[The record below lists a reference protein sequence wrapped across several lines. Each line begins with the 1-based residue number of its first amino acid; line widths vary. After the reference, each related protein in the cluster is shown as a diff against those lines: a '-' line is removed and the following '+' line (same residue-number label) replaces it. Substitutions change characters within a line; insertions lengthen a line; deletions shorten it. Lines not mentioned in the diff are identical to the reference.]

1 MKPKLLF
8 CSSEKLHKD
17 LYSLVPEMIGA
28 EVRALIQNWRK
39 ANGLTID
46 QHIPT
51 LKFYF
56 SDPIFKTVFREGLSA
71 VGEKKHFLE
80 LCLVNC
86 AEFAEPPFEIRELC
100 KDDDIIFW
108 SPLGGTVGHGKVL
121 SGNTKN
127 LQKELDEVIKKH
139 LYNDYL

>member
-8 CSSEKLHKD
+8 CSTEKLHKD
-17 LYSLVPEMIGA
+17 INSLVPEMIGA
-28 EVRALIQNWRK
+28 EIRALIQNWRK

-56 SDPIFKTVFREGLSA
+56 EDPIFITVFREGLSA

-80 LCLVNC
+80 LCLVDC
-86 AEFAEPPFEIRELC
+86 AEFDEPPFEIRELC

-127 LQKELDEVIKKH
+127 LQKELDEVIKNH

>member
-8 CSSEKLHKD
+8 CSAEKLHKD
-17 LYSLVPEMIGA
+17 INSLVPEMIGA
-28 EVRALIQNWRK
+28 EIRALIQNWRK

-56 SDPIFKTVFREGLSA
+56 EDPIFITVFREGLSA

-80 LCLVNC
+80 LCLVDC
-86 AEFAEPPFEIRELC
+86 AEFDEPPFEIRELC

-127 LQKELDEVIKKH
+127 LQKELDEVIKEH

>member
-8 CSSEKLHKD
+8 CSTEKLHKD
-17 LYSLVPEMIGA
+17 INSLVPEMIGA
-28 EVRALIQNWRK
+28 EIRALIQNWRK

-56 SDPIFKTVFREGLSA
+56 EDPIFITVFREGLSA

-80 LCLVNC
+80 LCLVDC
-86 AEFAEPPFEIRELC
+86 AEFDEPSFEIRELC

>member
-1 MKPKLLF
+1 MKQKLLF
-8 CSSEKLHKD
+8 CSTEKLHKD

-80 LCLVNC
+80 LCLVDC
-86 AEFAEPPFEIRELC
+86 AEFVEPPFEIRELC

-127 LQKELDEVIKKH
+127 LQKEIDEVIKNH

>member
-1 MKPKLLF
+1 MKQKLLF
-8 CSSEKLHKD
+8 CSTEKLHKD

-56 SDPIFKTVFREGLSA
+56 NDPIFKTVFRDGLSA

-80 LCLVNC
+80 LCLVDC
-86 AEFAEPPFEIRELC
+86 AEFDEPPFEIRELC

>member
-17 LYSLVPEMIGA
+17 INSLVPEMIGA

-56 SDPIFKTVFREGLSA
+56 EDPIFKTVFIEGLSA

-80 LCLVNC
+80 LCLVDC

>member
-8 CSSEKLHKD
+8 CSTEKLHKD

-28 EVRALIQNWRK
+28 EIRALIQNWRK

-56 SDPIFKTVFREGLSA
+56 NDPIFKTVFRDGLSA

-80 LCLVNC
+80 LCLVDC
-86 AEFAEPPFEIRELC
+86 AEFDEPPFEIRELC

>member
-17 LYSLVPEMIGA
+17 INSLVPEMIGA
-28 EVRALIQNWRK
+28 EIRALIQNWRK

-56 SDPIFKTVFREGLSA
+56 EDPIFITVFREGLSA

-80 LCLVNC
+80 LCLVDC

>member
-8 CSSEKLHKD
+8 CSTEKLHKD
-17 LYSLVPEMIGA
+17 IYSLVPEMIGA

-46 QHIPT
+46 QHIPN

-56 SDPIFKTVFREGLSA
+56 EDPIFITVFREGLSA

-80 LCLVNC
+80 LCLVDC
-86 AEFAEPPFEIRELC
+86 AEFDEPPFEIRELC

-127 LQKELDEVIKKH
+127 LQKEIDEVIKNH

>member
-8 CSSEKLHKD
+8 CSTEKLHKD
-17 LYSLVPEMIGA
+17 INSLVPEMIGA

-39 ANGLTID
+39 TNGLTID

-80 LCLVNC
+80 LCLVDC

-121 SGNTKN
+121 TGNTKN
-127 LQKELDEVIKKH
+127 LQKEIDEVIKKH

>member
-1 MKPKLLF
+1 MKPKLLY
-8 CSSEKLHKD
+8 CSTEKLHKD

-56 SDPIFKTVFREGLSA
+56 NDPIFKTVFREGLSA

-80 LCLVNC
+80 LCLVDC
-86 AEFAEPPFEIRELC
+86 AEFDEPPFEIRELC

>member
-8 CSSEKLHKD
+8 CSTEKLHKD
-17 LYSLVPEMIGA
+17 IYSLVPEMIGA

-56 SDPIFKTVFREGLSA
+56 EDPIFITVFREGLSA

-80 LCLVNC
+80 LCLVDC
-86 AEFAEPPFEIRELC
+86 AEFDEPPFEIRELC

-127 LQKELDEVIKKH
+127 LQKEIDEVIKNH

>member
-1 MKPKLLF
+1 MKPKLLY
-8 CSSEKLHKD
+8 CSNEKLHKD
-17 LYSLVPEMIGA
+17 IYSLVPEMIGA
-28 EVRALIQNWRK
+28 EIRALIQNWRK
-39 ANGLTID
+39 ANGFSID
-46 QHIPT
+46 KHIPS

-56 SDPIFKTVFREGLSA
+56 NDPIFKTVFREGLSA

-80 LCLVNC
+80 LCLVDC

-127 LQKELDEVIKKH
+127 LQKELDEVIKEH

>member
-8 CSSEKLHKD
+8 CSAEKLHKD
-17 LYSLVPEMIGA
+17 FYSLVPEMIGA

-46 QHIPT
+46 QHIPI

-56 SDPIFKTVFREGLSA
+56 NDPIFKTVFREGLSA

-80 LCLVNC
+80 LCLVDC
-86 AEFAEPPFEIRELC
+86 AEFAEPPFEIKELC

-127 LQKELDEVIKKH
+127 LQKELDEVIKEH

>member
-8 CSSEKLHKD
+8 CSTEKLHKD
-17 LYSLVPEMIGA
+17 IYSLVPEMIGA

-56 SDPIFKTVFREGLSA
+56 NDPIFKTVFREGLSA

-80 LCLVNC
+80 LCLVDC
-86 AEFAEPPFEIRELC
+86 AEFDAPPFEIRELC

-108 SPLGGTVGHGKVL
+108 SPLGGTVGHGKIL

>member
-1 MKPKLLF
+1 MKPKLLY
-8 CSSEKLHKD
+8 CSTDKLHKD

-46 QHIPT
+46 QHIPN

-56 SDPIFKTVFREGLSA
+56 EDPIFITVFREGLSA

-80 LCLVNC
+80 LCLVDC

-121 SGNTKN
+121 TGNTKN
-127 LQKELDEVIKKH
+127 LQKEIDEVIKNH

>member
-1 MKPKLLF
+1 MKPKLLY

-17 LYSLVPEMIGA
+17 INSLIPEMIGA
-28 EVRALIQNWRK
+28 EIRALIQNWRK
-39 ANGLTID
+39 ANGFSID

-56 SDPIFKTVFREGLSA
+56 NDPIFKTVFREGLSA

-80 LCLVNC
+80 LCLVDC
-86 AEFAEPPFEIRELC
+86 AAFDEPPFEIRELC

-127 LQKELDEVIKKH
+127 LQKELDEVIKEH

>member
-8 CSSEKLHKD
+8 CSNEKLHKD
-17 LYSLVPEMIGA
+17 INSLVPEMIGA

-39 ANGLTID
+39 VNGLTID

-56 SDPIFKTVFREGLSA
+56 EDPIFITVFREGLSA

-80 LCLVNC
+80 LCLVDC
-86 AEFAEPPFEIRELC
+86 AEFDEPSFEIRELC

-127 LQKELDEVIKKH
+127 LQKEIDEVIKEH

>member
-8 CSSEKLHKD
+8 CSAEKLHKD
-17 LYSLVPEMIGA
+17 INSLVPEMIGA
-28 EVRALIQNWRK
+28 EIRALIQNWRK

-46 QHIPT
+46 QHIPN

-56 SDPIFKTVFREGLSA
+56 EDPIFITVFREGLSA

-80 LCLVNC
+80 LCLVDC
-86 AEFAEPPFEIRELC
+86 AEFAEPPFAIKELC

-127 LQKELDEVIKKH
+127 LQKELDEVIKNH

>member
-1 MKPKLLF
+1 MKQKLLF
-8 CSSEKLHKD
+8 CSTEKLHKD

-56 SDPIFKTVFREGLSA
+56 NDPIFKTVFREGLSA

-80 LCLVNC
+80 LCLVDC
-86 AEFAEPPFEIRELC
+86 AEFDEPPFEIRELC